1 MGLFNSLFKEVT
13 KKIDDAFEKTNGAIG
28 EVTEF
33 VNKAGEVKNKTINQ
47 ETLRSKPAAQ
57 NVSVSG
63 KMQNIIDTGKRPP
76 KSSRCVKETFYDGE
90 DADIEIEFSFML
102 SGDFLTDSTNAG
114 EIDYC
119 AAYEPDS
126 DDDYASEAFDSDKPY
141 FIITNAAENEIY
153 ELIEKYKNEGTP
165 SNVYSF
171 ERVGDL
177 GEKIYFRATTKLRE
191 DVLYFYA
198 IDRGL
203 LWENNYIGV
212 LYPYA
217 VRGTEL
223 EKKLMTIVDEAAHS
237 YNERRI

>member
-28 EVTEF
+28 EVTEL
-33 VNKAGEVKNKTINQ
+33 VNKAGQVKDKTINQ
-47 ETLRSKPAAQ
+47 EPLRSKPVAQ
-57 NVSVSG
+57 SVSVSE
-63 KMQNIIDTGKRPP
+63 KMQNIIDTGNRLP
-76 KSSRCVKETFYDGE
+76 KPSRCVSESFYDGE
-90 DADIEIEFSFML
+90 DSDIEIEFSFML
-102 SGDFLTDSTNAG
+102 SGDFLTDSSGAG

-119 AAYEPDS
+119 AVYEPDS
-126 DDDYASEAFDSDKPY
+126 DDDHASETFDSDKPY

-153 ELIEKYKNEGTP
+153 ELIEKYKHEGTP
-165 SNVYSF
+165 SSVYSF

-223 EKKLMTIVDEAAHS
+223 EKKLMAIVDEAVHS
-237 YNERRI
+237 YNEKPV